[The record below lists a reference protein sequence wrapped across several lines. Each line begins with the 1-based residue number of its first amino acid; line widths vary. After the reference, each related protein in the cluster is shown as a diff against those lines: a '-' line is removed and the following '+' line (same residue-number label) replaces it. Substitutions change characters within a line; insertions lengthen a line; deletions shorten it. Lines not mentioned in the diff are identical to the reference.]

1 MEPKENN
8 PDQMTEVVLQSQ
20 QPKVVSIISSYSIFD
35 TIFKFQK
42 IFSIFTNNWNF

>member
-20 QPKVVSIISSYSIFD
+20 QPKVVSFLVLLD
-35 TIFKFQK
+35 LKKT
-42 IFSIFTNNWNF
+42 